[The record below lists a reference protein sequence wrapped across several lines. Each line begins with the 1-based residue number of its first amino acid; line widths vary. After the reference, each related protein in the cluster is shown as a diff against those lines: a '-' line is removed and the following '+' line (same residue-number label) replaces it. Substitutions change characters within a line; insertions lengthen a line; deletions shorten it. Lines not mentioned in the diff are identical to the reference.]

1 MLSRARKR
9 RYAARSVT
17 CVIAAMVAAP
27 AAMAAT
33 TSVPPVAPSLP
44 AGSIPGAVAAPL
56 STVSR
61 GCRGA
66 GARRARG
73 AALRRAVLCLIN
85 QQRAIDGLNRLRANR
100 RLARAAKRH
109 AVDMARHN
117 YFSHV
122 SLSGSSPL
130 RRVRAAGWRRGVGEA
145 LAWACGV
152 QSTPRGVVAA
162 WMASPSHRAI
172 IMGRGHAVGLGYKR
186 APGAAAA
193 VRSGW
198 PRSASLLRGFPGEAA
213 HGEREP
219 GGGPDGEDEHGR
231 PGGGRR
237 PRRGPSP
244 PTGRRSGA

>member
-17 CVIAAMVAAP
+17 CVIAALVAAP
-27 AAMAAT
+27 AATAAT
-33 TSVPPVAPSLP
+33 TSVPSVASSLP
-44 AGSIPGAVAAPL
+44 KSSIPGAVGAPL

-73 AALRRAVLCLIN
+73 AVLRRAVLCLIN
-85 QQRAIDGLNRLRANR
+85 QQRSRNGLNRLRANR

-130 RRVRAAGWRRGVGEA
+130 RRVRATGWRRGVGEA
-145 LAWACGV
+145 LAWVCGV
-152 QSTPRGVVAA
+152 QATPRGVVTG
-162 WMASPSHRAI
+162 WMGSQSHRAI
-172 IMGRGHAVGLGYKR
+172 IMGRGRAVGLGYKR
-186 APGAAAA
+186 A
-193 VRSGW
+193 
-198 PRSASLLRGFPGEAA
+198 RGCS
-213 HGEREP
+213 
-219 GGGPDGEDEHGR
+219 
-231 PGGGRR
+231 GGRAFWVAEV
-237 PRRGPSP
+237 G
-244 PTGRRSGA
+244 